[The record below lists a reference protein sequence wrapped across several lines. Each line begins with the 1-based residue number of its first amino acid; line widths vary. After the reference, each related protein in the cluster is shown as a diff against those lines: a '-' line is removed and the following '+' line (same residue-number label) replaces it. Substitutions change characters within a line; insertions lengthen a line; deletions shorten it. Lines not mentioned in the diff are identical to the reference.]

1 MKAAYL
7 NKLNSPLKISNDIK
21 FKNLDYGQVLVKN
34 HFTGVCKS
42 QIYEIYSGRNN
53 KKYIPHLLGHEAT
66 GIVKD
71 KHDSVKKVKKADKVI
86 LTWLKCKGIQSNNPE
101 YYDKLKKINS
111 GSVTT
116 FSNLSIVSENR
127 LLKLPKDISLRKGV
141 ILGCAVPTGAGMI
154 LKNIS
159 NSKNKKIAFLGLGG
173 VGVSALLT
181 SLNFVFKEVYGFD
194 VNKNRLIFLDKL
206 VKSDKRVNYLL
217 FDQST
222 SNKFRNYFDYV
233 IETSGSTKGIENG
246 FKILKNN
253 GKMIFASHPSKGKK
267 IKLDPFDL
275 IKGKKIFGSWGGD
288 FDYEKNC
295 LKIFKIF
302 KSIKN
307 FDKIFQEKLYN
318 FNEINYAIKDL
329 KNGKV
334 LRPLIKLK

>member
-7 NKLNSPLKISNDIK
+7 NKLNSPLKISNNIK
-21 FKNLDYGQVLVKN
+21 FRNLNYGQVLVEN
-34 HFTGVCKS
+34 YYTGICKS
-42 QIYEIYSGRNN
+42 QIYEIYSGRDN

-66 GIVKD
+66 GVVID
-71 KHDSVKKVKKADKVI
+71 KHRSVKKIKIGDRVI
-86 LTWLKCKGIQSNNPE
+86 LTWLKCKGLQSKNPI

-116 FSNLSIVSENR
+116 FSNFSIVSENR
-127 LLKLPKDISLRKGV
+127 LLKLPKDISLKKGV
-141 ILGCAVPTGAGMI
+141 ILGCAFPTGSGMI
-154 LKNIS
+154 LSNIS
-159 NSKNKKIAFLGLGG
+159 STKNKKIAFIGLGG

-194 VNKNRLIFLDKL
+194 VSNNRLNFLK
-206 VKSDKRVNYLL
+206 KFINSERKINYLI
-217 FDQST
+217 FNQGT
-222 SNKFRNYFDYV
+222 SSRFKDYFDYV

-246 FKILKNN
+246 FKILKSN

-275 IKGKKIFGSWGGD
+275 IRGKKIIGSWGGD

-295 LKIFKIF
+295 MKIFKIF
-302 KSIKN
+302 RGIKN
-307 FDKIFQEKLYN
+307 FDKLFQEKSYN
-318 FNEINYAIKDL
+318 FNQINYAIKDF

>member
-7 NKLNSPLKISNDIK
+7 NKLNSPLKISNNIK
-21 FKNLDYGQVLVKN
+21 FQNLEYGQVLVRN
-34 HFTGVCKS
+34 YFTGVCKS
-42 QIYEIYSGRNN
+42 QIHEIYSGRDN

-66 GIVKD
+66 GIVVD
-71 KHDSVKKVKKADKVI
+71 KHSSVKKVKKGDRVI
-86 LTWLKCKGIQSNNPE
+86 LTWLKCKGIQSINPK

-116 FSNLSIVSENR
+116 FSNFSIVSENR
-127 LLKLPKDISLRKGV
+127 LLKLPKNISLKKGV
-141 ILGCAVPTGAGMI
+141 ILGCAFPTGSGMI
-154 LKNIS
+154 LSNIFS
-159 NSKNKKIAFLGLGG
+159 SKNKKIAFIGLGG

-194 VNKNRLIFLDKL
+194 VNKKRLNFLKKL
-206 VKSDKRVNYLL
+206 IKSDKKINYLL
-217 FDQST
+217 FEQNTPS
-222 SNKFRNYFDYV
+222 KFKDYFDYV

-275 IKGKKIFGSWGGD
+275 IRGKRIIGSWGGG

-295 LKIFKIF
+295 IKIFKIF
-302 KSIKN
+302 RGIKN
-307 FDKIFQEKLYN
+307 FNKIFQEKSYR
-318 FNEINYAIKDL
+318 FNQINHAIKDL
-329 KNGKV
+329 KSGKV
-334 LRPLIKLK
+334 LRPLINLK